1 MGIINTSP
9 PAWLRDMRH
18 ETGLLCPLVHRCA
31 QGPYSSSCLPC
42 SRTSTSTTAQH
53 LSCVCPLEEASAVCT
68 NSTCSAQEECV
79 CLCLSSSVSACCHG
93 RVCDAHGKK
102 GFAFI
107 LLAKVT
113 QPGFLYLLSC
123 MGLLSHGLTPFR
135 KLKSPVM
142 TSGCLL
148 SVG

>member
-1 MGIINTSP
+1 MCVLWRCDEAFSLPLYYREHDTNC
-9 PAWLRDMRH
+9 LRLQTLGD
-18 ETGLLCPLVHRCA
+18 
-31 QGPYSSSCLPC
+31 QGYVCKEDAIL
-42 SRTSTSTTAQH
+42 AAVKV
-53 LSCVCPLEEASAVCT
+53 CVLICPLEEASAVCT